1 MHLSTQECK
10 WVSSELS
17 GKPDEMMGRGGRVIG
32 NGQASHG
39 GGGGGGGEKTLGA
52 TCQGGG
58 GGGGGGGSNNPCRHM
73 SREVELISRFDCHGL
88 VFFIA
93 NIIH

>member
-17 GKPDEMMGRGGRVIG
+17 GKPDKMLGRGGRVIG

-39 GGGGGGGEKTLGA
+39 R
-52 TCQGGG
+52 
-58 GGGGGGGSNNPCRHM
+58 GGSNTPCHHR
-73 SREVELISRFDCHGL
+73 SWAVELISRFDCHGL
-88 VFFIA
+88 VFVIA

>member
-17 GKPDEMMGRGGRVIG
+17 GKPDKMMGRGGRVIG
-32 NGQASHG
+32 NGQASHRWG
-39 GGGGGGGEKTLGA
+39 GGK
-52 TCQGGG
+52 
-58 GGGGGGGSNNPCRHM
+58 GGGSNTPCYHM
-73 SREVELISRFDCHGL
+73 SWEVELISRFDCHGL
-88 VFFIA
+88 VFFIT

>member
-39 GGGGGGGEKTLGA
+39 GGGGRGGE
-52 TCQGGG
+52 Q
-58 GGGGGGGSNNPCRHM
+58 
-73 SREVELISRFDCHGL
+73 
-88 VFFIA
+88 
-93 NIIH
+93 

>member
-17 GKPDEMMGRGGRVIG
+17 GKPDKMLGRGGRVIG

-39 GGGGGGGEKTLGA
+39 GGE
-52 TCQGGG
+52 
-58 GGGGGGGSNNPCRHM
+58 GGSNTPCHHM
-73 SREVELISRFDCHGL
+73 SWEVELISRFDCHGL

-93 NIIH
+93 TKLHSH

>member
-17 GKPDEMMGRGGRVIG
+17 GKPDKMMGRGGRVIG
-32 NGQASHG
+32 NGQASHQ
-39 GGGGGGGEKTLGA
+39 GGGGGGEQYSL
-52 TCQGGG
+52 
-58 GGGGGGGSNNPCRHM
+58 SW
-73 SREVELISRFDCHGL
+73 EVELISRFDCHGL
-88 VFFIA
+88 VFFIT

>member
-17 GKPDEMMGRGGRVIG
+17 GKPDKMMGRGGRVIG

-39 GGGGGGGEKTLGA
+39 GGGEE
-52 TCQGGG
+52 
-58 GGGGGGGSNNPCRHM
+58 GSNNPCRHM

>member
-17 GKPDEMMGRGGRVIG
+17 GKPDKMMGRGERVIG
-32 NGQASHG
+32 NGQASHW
-39 GGGGGGGEKTLGA
+39 GGGEGE
-52 TCQGGG
+52 
-58 GGGGGGGSNNPCRHM
+58 GSNNPSHHM
-73 SREVELISRFDCHGL
+73 SWEVELISRFDCHVL
-88 VFFIA
+88 VFFIT

>member
-17 GKPDEMMGRGGRVIG
+17 GKPDKMLGRGGRVIG
-32 NGQASHG
+32 NGQASHR
-39 GGGGGGGEKTLGA
+39 GGGEGE
-52 TCQGGG
+52 
-58 GGGGGGGSNNPCRHM
+58 GSNTPCHHM
-73 SREVELISRFDCHGL
+73 SWKVELISRFDCHGL

>member
-17 GKPDEMMGRGGRVIG
+17 GKPDKMLGRGGRVIG
-32 NGQASHG
+32 NGQASHP
-39 GGGGGGGEKTLGA
+39 
-52 TCQGGG
+52 
-58 GGGGGGGSNNPCRHM
+58 GGGSNTPCHHT
-73 SREVELISRFDCHGL
+73 SWEVELISRFDCHGL

-93 NIIH
+93 NIIQ

>member
-17 GKPDEMMGRGGRVIG
+17 GKPDKMMGRGGRVIG
-32 NGQASHG
+32 NGQASHW
-39 GGGGGGGEKTLGA
+39 GGGGEGE
-52 TCQGGG
+52 
-58 GGGGGGGSNNPCRHM
+58 GSNNPCHHM
-73 SREVELISRFDCHGL
+73 SWEVELISRFDCHGL
-88 VFFIA
+88 VFFIT

>member
-17 GKPDEMMGRGGRVIG
+17 GKPDKMLGRGGRVIG

-39 GGGGGGGEKTLGA
+39 GGGGGEQYSLSPHVMGGRINFQVRLSWSCLLYNQYHTL
-52 TCQGGG
+52 
-58 GGGGGGGSNNPCRHM
+58 S
-73 SREVELISRFDCHGL
+73 LILIRRKHEF
-88 VFFIA
+88 
-93 NIIH
+93 